1 MVGITEFAV
10 ADILEY
16 AKRVIKLLII
26 CIIYNMSNASVSL
39 FSGTLVFNIT

>member
-10 ADILEY
+10 ADIFDY
-16 AKRVIKLLII
+16 VKRVIKLLII
-26 CIIYNMSNASVSL
+26 CIIYNMSSASVSF